1 MKRIDFVG
9 KTFPGSVHDYK
20 MLKEE
25 FAIDLPWFKDIKVVA
40 DLGYQGICTD
50 YIGEEIRIPHK
61 KPRKSKNNPNPQLT
75 DEQKK
80 ENLVLSK
87 MRIYVEN
94 AIGGM
99 KKFNILNFA
108 FRNKKENLCDDVIV
122 VCAGL
127 WNMSITD

>member
-1 MKRIDFVG
+1 
-9 KTFPGSVHDYK
+9 

-25 FAIDLPWFKDIKVVA
+25 FAVEIPWFKDINVLA

-50 YIGEEIRIPHK
+50 YVGKGIRIPHK

-80 ENLVLSK
+80 ENFVLSK

-99 KKFNILNFA
+99 KKFNVLNFA
-108 FRNKKENLCDDVIV
+108 FRNKKENICDDVIV